1 MLLGNDYSI
10 NINYFPYLG
19 ILAAVAG
26 SDAEAKVYREK
37 CCLEKDGLD
46 ERETITIEDLIP
58 M

>member
-10 NINYFPYLG
+10 DINCFPYLG

-37 CCLEKDGLD
+37 CRLKKDGLD
-46 ERETITIEDLIP
+46 ERGTITIEILILL
-58 M
+58 